1 MSHKCRGPSCCR
13 TLGLRSQCQSCNQ
26 SNERAA
32 HKRRMNRIF
41 ERLPK
46 SSHWRQTA
54 HKHLGDGGL
63 TPTIIAE
70 TLEAPTEVEQ
80 QTRRNRTPV
89 AFYRYYPKGA
99 REIAHLSNAPE
110 GAWFRVVTENGALY
124 TAFRDSDTER
134 LGGRASCPT
143 PNTKLN
149 RP

>member
-1 MSHKCRGPSCCR
+1 MSHRCRGPSCYR
-13 TLGLRSQCQSCNQ
+13 TLGVRNECPSCNRAK
-26 SNERAA
+26 ERAA
-32 HKRRMNRIF
+32 HTRQMKRIF

-46 SSHWRQTA
+46 SSHWRNQA
-54 HKHLGDGGL
+54 HEHIGQHGL
-63 TPTIIAE
+63 TPIIIGE
-70 TLEAPTEVEQ
+70 TLETTTEVEY

-89 AFYRYYPKGA
+89 ALYRYYPKGA
-99 REIAHLSNAPE
+99 REISHLSDAPE
-110 GAWFRVVTENGALY
+110 GAWFRVVLEKGALH